1 MRKNCLRLLFVILAI
16 SITGDCLAQKKD
28 TTGLSNIFGRE
39 NRGAGTANLRSTID
53 CTPVT
58 ANSCNHSS
66 NNTFS
71 IPSGA
76 NCNTCYTIF
85 DGDVA
90 SWLPSHGT
98 PDVNPPWTSTVS
110 PTGVP
115 NANFAWMIARSN
127 YVRQEIGGEGI
138 AQKIPPVTPG
148 NYYTLSFLLQ
158 KADFL
163 GFGGWET
170 GPMDQLNIVLM
181 HCEDAPA
188 TFRSDYEL
196 PNIPINSQQ
205 VVCLNYIAHTSWEQY
220 AVGFTPNDDY
230 DMILIYPSVGYRP
243 FQTFPNNFNP
253 ATYISA
259 IAFAYPE
266 LMPASKFAIT
276 TELDDPNDCEITLS
290 VKCGITN
297 AVYTWR
303 DPYGNVLGQG
313 STINV
318 PAGRPGIYRASMTVP
333 PSPGSSNNGCSDNNP
348 TITAQ
353 IDLTPLNTGR
363 LQVTKAIA
371 TYDVRPD
378 GINVFKTGKQTTDFL
393 SSSSCT
399 TYNFYNICRFIDEG
413 TITFNLSS
421 NQSHGNVWEI
431 YRDNELV
438 PTRSRNTIIAS
449 PVPDNT
455 LQDYNPQ
462 IEFID
467 FRSPTTF
474 EIRLT
479 NTILNETESLFITLR
494 PQAILNADIC
504 ATASSPAGWFATRI
518 ISYYTTPSTQYVWDM
533 GNAPGSFQYTQPSP
547 TDPNIVYD
555 PGSLSGSFTASVR
568 TVGAQY
574 GCEHMRW
581 ATISPL
587 LYECDGLSGRTGVI
601 GGAKDSAGR
610 EGNPDNNKQANALLL
625 YPNPATSIVNVT
637 AKKNMEQI
645 NIVGMD
651 GRRIQS
657 IRSSGTKAMVPVTT
671 IQKGTYLLVIKYK
684 DGTWENKLIIKQ

>member
-1 MRKNCLRLLFVILAI
+1 MSKNCLRLLFVIFTI
-16 SITGDCLAQKKD
+16 SITGNSWAQKKD
-28 TTGLSNIFGRE
+28 TTGLSNIFGKG
-39 NRGAGTANLRSTID
+39 NGAAGTANLRSTID

-98 PDVNPPWTSTVS
+98 PDVNPPWTSTVN

-115 NANFAWMIARSN
+115 NANFAWMIARAN
-127 YVRQEIGGEGI
+127 YARQEIGGEGI
-138 AQKIPPVTPG
+138 AQKIPQLIPG

-170 GPMDQLNIVLM
+170 GPMDQLNIILM

-188 TFRSDYEL
+188 TFRNDYEL
-196 PNIPINSQQ
+196 PNIPANSQQ
-205 VVCLNYIAHTSWEQY
+205 VVCLNYIDHTSWEQY

-253 ATYISA
+253 DTYISA

-266 LMPASKFAIT
+266 LKAASDFAIT
-276 TELDDPNDCEITLS
+276 TELDDPNDCDVTLS
-290 VKCGITN
+290 VKCGIIN
-297 AVYTWR
+297 AIYTWR
-303 DPYGNVLGQG
+303 DPHGNVLGQG
-313 STINV
+313 SKINV
-318 PAGRPGIYRASMTVP
+318 PGGRPGIYTASMTVP

-348 TITAQ
+348 TITAS

-363 LQVTKAIA
+363 LQMTTATA
-371 TYDVRPD
+371 TYDVHPD
-378 GINVFKTGKQTTDFL
+378 GINTFSSGKITTNFL
-393 SSSSCT
+393 SSASCSL
-399 TYNFYNICRFIDEG
+399 YNVFSACRFTDEG
-413 TITFNLSS
+413 DIVFDLSS

-438 PTRSRNTIIAS
+438 PTRSGNTTIGS
-449 PVPDNT
+449 PVPNNT
-455 LQDYNPQ
+455 LQDYNPV
-462 IEFID
+462 IGFIG
-467 FRSPTTF
+467 FTAPTTF

-479 NTILNETESLFITLR
+479 NTILNETKSLFITLK
-494 PQAILNADIC
+494 PQAILYTSNC
-504 ATASSPAGWFATRI
+504 ATVSSPTGWLTTAVS
-518 ISYYTTPSTQYVWDM
+518 SYYTTPSTQFVWDM
-533 GNAPGSFQYTQPSP
+533 SNAPGSFQYTQSSP
-547 TDPNIVYD
+547 TDPNIVFD
-555 PGSLSGSFTASVR
+555 PNSLSTSFTTSVR
-568 TVGAQY
+568 TVGSQY
-574 GCEHMRW
+574 GCERMRL

-587 LYECDGLSGRTGVI
+587 QYECYGLQGRVGATG
-601 GGAKDSAGR
+601 SQ
-610 EGNPDNNKQANALLL
+610 QANAGNEKQVNALQL
-625 YPNPATSIVNVT
+625 YPNPATSMVNVV
-637 AKKNMEQI
+637 AKKNVEQI
-645 NIVGMD
+645 DIVSID
-651 GRRIQS
+651 GRKIKSTRAT
-657 IRSSGTKAMVPVTT
+657 GTRTT
-671 IQKGTYLLVIKYK
+671 LQLTALQKGTYLLVIKYK